1 MKHIDPY
8 LTAEALG
15 IHEDQRTALI
25 TVMQDLLHGRYPEDE
40 WSMRSW
46 QHCICGHM
54 REHGVFIDEG
64 NTKLLPLFLS
74 NLGTGLVAQNA
85 SQKQAG
91 QACLN
96 MLTIGK
102 PDWPSAMEK
111 S

>member
-8 LTAEALG
+8 LTAEALR

-25 TVMQDLLHGRYPEDE
+25 TVMQDLLQERYPEDE
-40 WSMRSW
+40 WNMRSW
-46 QHCICGHM
+46 QYCICGHM
-54 REHGVFIDEG
+54 RAHGVLVDEAG
-64 NTKLLPLFLS
+64 TTLQPLFLVQ
-74 NLGTGLVAQNA
+74 LGPGLVAQNA

-96 MLTIGK
+96 MLTNGD
-102 PDWPSAMEK
+102 PDWSSVMDK